1 MTIFNIIALAYLIY
15 SIDSIIETAVAI
27 FKREKTLKELLSCN
41 KCFSFWIVLLW
52 KWDLQAALL
61 VSLCV
66 LLMESFI
73 TTKL

>member
-15 SIDSIIETAVAI
+15 SMDSIIETAVAL
-27 FKREKTLKELLSCN
+27 FKREKPFKEVLKCN
-41 KCFSFWIVLLW
+41 KCFAFWIVLL
-52 KWDLQAALL
+52 LTFNLEAALL

-73 TTKL
+73 VTKL